1 MDKLK
6 LKILVVD
13 DDPFVREMLSDILES
28 ADYKVEKAENGADA
42 LERYRTVSDIG
53 LIISDMNMPG
63 MNGIELI
70 RELRTLG
77 TKIPIIILTANNEVN
92 IAVEAIN
99 AGANDYQ
106 FKDENIQ
113 DTILIS
119 VRKCLEKHFIEQ
131 QNLDLMARLE
141 DALAYMN
148 AIIDNMADGLLV
160 TDNDNRIVRAN
171 PAFLSMFRLQ
181 ETNILNQQISAVC
194 NKDLN
199 DVTEMSSNSPDEIFT
214 SEVLLSGE
222 RTGKA
227 VATPIHKGPVSGSVN
242 ERIGSVIIVR
252 DITSEKEVDRMKT
265 DFISTVSHELRTPL
279 TSVIGFAKIIK
290 KKFDDLLVP
299 QITSEDKKVQKA
311 VTQISDNLNIIVSE
325 GERLTSLINDV
336 LDIAKMEA
344 GKVDWKND
352 PFFVAELIDRATA
365 ATTSLFE
372 QKDLTLIKDIE
383 NEIPVVT
390 GDMDKL
396 IQVVINLLSNA
407 VKFTDSG
414 SVICRAKKNSETII
428 VSVIDSGIGIAD
440 GDLPKVFEKFKQ
452 VGDTLTN
459 KPKGT
464 GLGLPICR
472 EIVEHHRGRIW
483 VESEPGKG
491 STFSFSIPI
500 DTEMAKKGNVKKYY
514 EN

>member
-1 MDKLK
+1 MNPLK

-28 ADYKVEKAENGADA
+28 SDYAVEKAQDGADA
-42 LERYRTVSDIG
+42 LDRYQRIPDIG

-63 MNGIELI
+63 MSGIELI

-77 TKIPIIILTANNEVN
+77 SKIPIIILTANNEVN

-99 AGANDYQ
+99 AGASDYQ

-119 VRKCLEKHFIEQ
+119 VRKCLEKDFIEK
-131 QNLDLMARLE
+131 QNLDLMKKLQ
-141 DALAYMN
+141 DTLAHMN
-148 AIIDNMADGLLV
+148 AILDNMADGLLV
-160 TDNDNRIVRAN
+160 TDNEGRIVRAN
-171 PAFLSMFRLQ
+171 PSFLSMFELH
-181 ETNILNQQISAVC
+181 EVNISDKHSSVTN

-199 DVTEMSSNSPDEIFT
+199 DLIGKNANCPDEVFM
-214 SEVLLSGE
+214 SEVLLSGG

-227 VATPIHKGPVSGSVN
+227 VATPIHKDLLDGSEH

-279 TSVIGFAKIIK
+279 TSVIGFAKLIK
-290 KKFDDLLVP
+290 KKFVDVLVP
-299 QITSEDKKVQKA
+299 QITSDDRKVQKA
-311 VTQISDNLNIIVSE
+311 VTQISDNLTVIVSE
-325 GERLTSLINDV
+325 GERLTALINDV

-344 GKVDWKND
+344 GKVEWKKD
-352 PFFVAELIDRATA
+352 PFSVAELIDRATA

-372 QKDLTLIKDIE
+372 QKGLTVIKDIE
-383 NEIPVVT
+383 DGIPYLV
-390 GDMDKL
+390 GDRDRL

-407 VKFTDSG
+407 VKFTDCG
-414 SVICRAKKNSETII
+414 SVTCRAKREDKEII
-428 VSVIDSGIGIAD
+428 VSVTDSGIGIACD
-440 GDLPKVFEKFKQ
+440 DLPKVFEKFKQ

-459 KPKGT
+459 KPEGT

-472 EIVEHHRGRIW
+472 EIVEHHGGRIW
-483 VESEPGKG
+483 AESCMGKG
-491 STFSFSIPI
+491 STFAFALPLTLAVKD
-500 DTEMAKKGNVKKYY
+500 DTGSEL
-514 EN
+514 